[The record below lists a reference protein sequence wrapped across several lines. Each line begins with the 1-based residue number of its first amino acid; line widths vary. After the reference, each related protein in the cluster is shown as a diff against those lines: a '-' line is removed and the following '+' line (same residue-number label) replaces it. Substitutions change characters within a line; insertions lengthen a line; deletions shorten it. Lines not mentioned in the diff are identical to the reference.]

1 MGGWIRYG
9 EAAWGDGQLWTGRA
23 SPCRFWSARHHPPL
37 AWPDPDPSFLLC
49 TRWSGVVSLILLLI
63 VDRRELILWAL
74 VVYYGAVSTWSN
86 KHVIWQPGRIMLALY
101 KETFEAPLLL
111 VVFVL
116 LLVCTTGSIDSLWQW
131 EGATNDKQRKL
142 TMLSCQHWHR
152 KIDSSDDKS
161 DEGCDKQIL

>member
-1 MGGWIRYG
+1 
-9 EAAWGDGQLWTGRA
+9 
-23 SPCRFWSARHHPPL
+23 
-37 AWPDPDPSFLLC
+37 
-49 TRWSGVVSLILLLI
+49 VVSLILLLI

-116 LLVCTTGSIDSLWQW
+116 LGPV
-131 EGATNDKQRKL
+131 
-142 TMLSCQHWHR
+142 
-152 KIDSSDDKS
+152 
-161 DEGCDKQIL
+161 